1 MSQVFE
7 QVSQQV
13 FHQVLDSM
21 QALTD
26 RVGSSRMTDRSRE
39 RDEPTTG
46 APGDGGHRS
55 IDPIAARLDA
65 IKNMPDVRLDRI
77 EAMKRAI
84 ADGEFDTPERLN
96 AAIRRML
103 DDLHRGE

>member
-1 MSQVFE
+1 MS
-7 QVSQQV
+7 
-13 FHQVLDSM
+13 
-21 QALTD
+21 D
-26 RVGSSRMTDRSRE
+26 RNRE
-39 RDEPTTG
+39 RSESTTG
-46 APGDGGHRS
+46 ANGGGGDRS
-55 IDPIAARLDA
+55 IDPVAARLDA
-65 IKNMPDVRLDRI
+65 IKGMPDVRLDRI